1 MKIRTEDL
9 RSFSNITDLNY
20 WLLQSKKEISFQI
33 VNFFNGDKK
42 KKEFG
47 FSIQK
52 FENSNIFDLTIVTN
66 DRARLF
72 LDIISVIASE
82 KITILEARIFTL
94 KNNNVVDTFKISLP
108 DSNEISQNE
117 INSRLKKLKKKL
129 ADLEFGEPEK
139 LTSSLK
145 KTNVLKRKADIF
157 LDNSSSSTCSV
168 LVIITNDRERLLYDL
183 SNILIKNQIIITMA
197 KISTNGDYV
206 EDSFYIKNRLNLKIL
221 KKNVINSL
229 IREIKKK
236 LEEY

>member
-1 MKIRTEDL
+1 M
-9 RSFSNITDLNY
+9 
-20 WLLQSKKEISFQI
+20 
-33 VNFFNGDKK
+33 
-42 KKEFG
+42 
-47 FSIQK
+47 
-52 FENSNIFDLTIVTN
+52 
-66 DRARLF
+66 
-72 LDIISVIASE
+72 IASE
-82 KITILEARIFTL
+82 KISILEARIFTL